1 MHLSVD
7 DRIQPHSDGRRCI
20 VKQAY
25 RTLTVDL
32 DDGIARVTFRRDK
45 DTNAFC
51 RDMTMDLMTVCRT
64 VAEDGESSDPRIA
77 AMVLT
82 GGSGRSFSVGG
93 DFNDVSVLQHEDE
106 VRPWLGEIIDLYI
119 AILSVNIPVV
129 AAIDRFAIGQG
140 LQVALMA
147 DWRIGT
153 TECRLSMP
161 ELKNGVACPLGSV
174 ILEVLLGR
182 AKMLELLLECE
193 FIDAE
198 AGRDLSLLN
207 EIAAPSELQSSAL
220 RVAKRLAT
228 YPRTPYVTTK
238 RIHNGRFIAALEEV
252 REPSSQAH
260 AASFEEQTG
269 KAHFDKILK
278 RA

>member
-1 MHLSVD
+1 M
-7 DRIQPHSDGRRCI
+7 
-20 VKQAY
+20 KQTCTTLKQTY
-25 RTLTVDL
+25 KTLTVDL

-51 RDMTMDLMTVCRT
+51 RDMTLDLMDVCRT
-64 VAEDGESSDPRIA
+64 VAEDDLSPEPCFTA
-77 AMVLT
+77 LVLT
-82 GGSGRSFSVGG
+82 GGRGRSFSVGG
-93 DFNDVSVLQHEDE
+93 DFNDVSVLEHEQE

-129 AAIDRFAIGQG
+129 AAVDRFAIGQG

-153 TECRLSMP
+153 TECQLSMP

-174 ILEVLLGR
+174 ILEALLGR
-182 AKMLELLLECE
+182 AKMLELLLDCE

-198 AGRDLSLLN
+198 AGRALALLN
-207 EIAAPSELQSSAL
+207 EITRPDDLQMAAL
-220 RVAKRLAT
+220 RVAKKLAL

-252 REPSSQAH
+252 REPGSKAH
-260 AASFEEQTG
+260 VASFEQHTG
-269 KAHFDKILK
+269 KSHFDRILK

>member
-1 MHLSVD
+1 MKHLMNQS
-7 DRIQPHSDGRRCI
+7 
-20 VKQAY
+20 Y
-25 RTLTVDL
+25 ETLTVDL

-51 RDMTMDLMTVCRT
+51 RDMTLDLTNVCRM
-64 VAEDGESSDPRIA
+64 VAEDEGSPEPRFTA
-77 AMVLT
+77 LVLT
-82 GGSGRSFSVGG
+82 GGMGRSFSVGG
-93 DFNDVSVLQHEDE
+93 DFNEVSVLEREDE

-119 AILSVNIPVV
+119 AILSVHVPVI

-140 LQVALMA
+140 WQVALMA

-153 TECRLSMP
+153 TDCHMSMP

-182 AKMLELLLECE
+182 ARMLELLLDCE

-198 AGRDLSLLN
+198 AARGLALLN
-207 EIAAPSELQSSAL
+207 EITSPSELPSAAL
-220 RVAKRLAT
+220 RTARRLAG

-238 RIHNGRFIAALEEV
+238 RIHNDRFIAAFEAV
-252 REPSSQAH
+252 REPSSRAH
-260 AASFEEQTG
+260 AASFEEHTG
-269 KAHFDKILK
+269 RAHFDKILK

>member
-1 MHLSVD
+1 M
-7 DRIQPHSDGRRCI
+7 
-20 VKQAY
+20 KQAY
-25 RTLTVDL
+25 KTLTVDVE
-32 DDGIARVTFRRDK
+32 DGIARVTFRRDK

-51 RDMTMDLMTVCRT
+51 RDMTLDLMDVCRT
-64 VAEDGESSDPRIA
+64 VAEDELSPEPRFTA
-77 AMVLT
+77 LVLT
-82 GGSGRSFSVGG
+82 GGMGRSFSVGG
-93 DFNDVSVLQHEDE
+93 DFNDVSVLEHEHE

-129 AAIDRFAIGQG
+129 AAMDRFAIGQG

-153 TECRLSMP
+153 TRVPALDARAQERRRVSARLGDP
-161 ELKNGVACPLGSV
+161 RGSAGASQDARTPARLRIHRRRRGPGAV
-174 ILEVLLGR
+174 PPQRDHTAR
-182 AKMLELLLECE
+182 ASSKRPH
-193 FIDAE
+193 F
-198 AGRDLSLLN
+198 GSRRDL
-207 EIAAPSELQSSAL
+207 
-220 RVAKRLAT
+220 RL

-260 AASFEEQTG
+260 VASFEQHTG
-269 KAHFDKILK
+269 KSHFDRILK